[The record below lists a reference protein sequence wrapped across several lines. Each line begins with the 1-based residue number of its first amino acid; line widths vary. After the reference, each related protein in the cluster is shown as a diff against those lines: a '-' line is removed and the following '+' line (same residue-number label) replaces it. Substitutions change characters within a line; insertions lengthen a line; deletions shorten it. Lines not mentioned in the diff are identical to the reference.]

1 MVTPRSAWGESMRPL
16 LALTLV
22 LLVAGCSRQKA
33 APAASE
39 ATDIGETARFAGYP
53 MDHLGAGTIQLSAG
67 AYHDSAAG
75 LDVKLIATATG
86 DLDGDDRKDAAVVLA
101 SNTGGTGTFIDLFA
115 LVDGGDRTLTRG
127 PASLGDR
134 VKVDSIRV
142 SDRAI
147 HLHLLTQGPNDP
159 LCCPTQHVVETFV
172 LHADT
177 LMRRPA
183 EQP

>member
-1 MVTPRSAWGESMRPL
+1 MLVLAPG
-16 LALTLV
+16 LALAV
-22 LLVAGCSRQKA
+22 GCSKS
-33 APAASE
+33 APVNRES
-39 ATDIGETARFAGYP
+39 TDILATAHYAGYP
-53 MDHLGAGTIQLSAG
+53 MGQLGAGTVQLSGG

-75 LDVKLIATATG
+75 LDVKLIASAVG
-86 DLDGDDRKDAAVVLA
+86 DLDGDKRADAAVVLE
-101 SNTGGTGTFIDLFA
+101 SQTGGTAMFVDLYA
-115 LVDGGDRTLTRG
+115 VLDHDDGALTRG

-142 SDRAI
+142 SDGI
-147 HLHLLTQGPNDP
+147 VHVHLLTHGPDDP
-159 LCCPTQHVVETFV
+159 LCCPTQHVVENFV

>member
-1 MVTPRSAWGESMRPL
+1 MTMRTRL
-16 LALTLV
+16 GLMLV
-22 LLVAGCSRQKA
+22 LVLAGCSKQ
-33 APAASE
+33 APPVTQE
-39 ATDIGETARFAGYP
+39 TTDIAATAREAGYP
-53 MDHLGAGTIQLSAG
+53 MDHLGAGTIQLSQG

-75 LDVKLIATATG
+75 LDVQLIASATG
-86 DLDGDDRKDAAVVLA
+86 DLDGDDRADAAVVLA
-101 SNTGGTGTFIDLFA
+101 STTGGTGTFVDLFA
-115 LVDGGDRTLTRG
+115 LLDHDDGALSRG

-142 SDRAI
+142 SNRAI
-147 HLHLLTQGPNDP
+147 HLHLLTHGPDDA

>member
-1 MVTPRSAWGESMRPL
+1 MRTLLTVTLLTL
-16 LALTLV
+16 LA
-22 LLVAGCSRQKA
+22 GCTKQ
-33 APAASE
+33 APRETTAE
-39 ATDIGETARFAGYP
+39 VTDIAATAREAGYP
-53 MDHLGAGTIQLSAG
+53 MDHLGAGTIQLSSG

-86 DLDGDDRKDAAVVLA
+86 DLDGDDRADAAVVLA
-101 SNTGGTGTFIDLFA
+101 SQTGGTGTFMDLYA
-115 LVDGGDRTLTRG
+115 LLDRDNMTLTRG

-147 HLHLLTQGPNDP
+147 HLHVLTHGPDDP
-159 LCCPTQHVVETFV
+159 LCCPTQHVVQTFV

-177 LMRRPA
+177 LMRRPT

>member
-1 MVTPRSAWGESMRPL
+1 MDLYAVLDHRS
-16 LALTLV
+16 V
-22 LLVAGCSRQKA
+22 FQ
-33 APAASE
+33 
-39 ATDIGETARFAGYP
+39 
-53 MDHLGAGTIQLSAG
+53 
-67 AYHDSAAG
+67 
-75 LDVKLIATATG
+75 
-86 DLDGDDRKDAAVVLA
+86 
-101 SNTGGTGTFIDLFA
+101 
-115 LVDGGDRTLTRG
+115 TRG

-147 HLHLLTQGPNDP
+147 HVHLLTHGPTDP
-159 LCCPTQHVVETFV
+159 LCCPTQHDVETFV

>member
-1 MVTPRSAWGESMRPL
+1 MTMRTL
-16 LALTLV
+16 LGLTLMLAL
-22 LLVAGCSRQKA
+22 AGCSKQA
-33 APAASE
+33 AVTRETIDIAA
-39 ATDIGETARFAGYP
+39 TAREAGYP
-53 MDHLGAGTIQLSAG
+53 MDHLGAGTIQLSKG

-75 LDVKLIATATG
+75 LDVRLIATAVG
-86 DLDGDDRKDAAVVLA
+86 DIDGDNRADAAVVLA
-101 SNTGGTGTFIDLFA
+101 SQTGGSGTFVDLFA
-115 LVDGGDRTLTRG
+115 LLDHDDGAVTRG
-127 PASLGDR
+127 PVSLGDR

-147 HLHLLTQGPNDP
+147 RLHLLSHGPDDP
-159 LCCPTQHVVETFV
+159 LCCPTQRVVETFV

>member
-1 MVTPRSAWGESMRPL
+1 MRTLWL
-16 LALTLV
+16 LMV
-22 LLVAGCSRQKA
+22 LLGLAGCSKH
-33 APAASE
+33 ASGVTE
-39 ATDIGETARFAGYP
+39 DTTDIMATARYAGYP
-53 MDHLGAGTIQLSAG
+53 MDHLGAGTIQLAGG

-75 LDVKLIATATG
+75 LDVKLIASAKG
-86 DLDGDDRKDAAVVLA
+86 DVDGDGRPDAAVVLA
-101 SNTGGTGTFIDLFA
+101 SQTGGTGTFIDLFA
-115 LVDGGDRTLTRG
+115 LLDRQDGAYARG
-127 PASLGDR
+127 PVSLGDR

-147 HLHLLTQGPNDP
+147 HLHLLTQGPDDP
-159 LCCPTQHVVETFV
+159 LCCPTRRVVETFV

>member
-1 MVTPRSAWGESMRPL
+1 MRTLWAW
-16 LALTLV
+16 TLIV
-22 LLVAGCSRQKA
+22 LLAGCSKQSP
-33 APAASE
+33 PATVE
-39 ATDIGETARFAGYP
+39 EPTDIVATAREAGYP
-53 MDHLGAGTIQLSAG
+53 MPQVGAGTIQLAG
-67 AYHDSAAG
+67 GSYRDSAAG
-75 LDVKLIATATG
+75 LEVKIVSSAKG
-86 DLDGDDRKDAAVVLA
+86 DIDGDDRPDAAVVLA
-101 SNTGGTGTFIDLFA
+101 SQTGGTGTFMDLYA
-115 LVDGGDRTLTRG
+115 VLDHGDRFLTRG

-147 HLHLLTQGPNDP
+147 HLHLLTHGPTDP
-159 LCCPTQHVVETFV
+159 LCCPTKHEVETFV

>member
-1 MVTPRSAWGESMRPL
+1 MEMPRSAWGDTMRL
-16 LALTLV
+16 LSGMAVLV
-22 LLVAGCSRQKA
+22 LLAGCSKPSSTAKSSETLDIVAMAREA
-33 APAASE
+33 A
-39 ATDIGETARFAGYP
+39 YP
-53 MDHLGAGTIQLSAG
+53 MPQYGAGTIQLSAG
-67 AYHDSAAG
+67 SYHDSAAG
-75 LDVKLIATATG
+75 LDVRVVDAATG
-86 DLDGDDRKDAAVVLA
+86 DLNGDDRPDAAVVLA
-101 SNTGGTGTFIDLFA
+101 STTGGTGTFIDLYA
-115 LVDGGDRTLTRG
+115 VLDRQDHAVSRG

-142 SDRAI
+142 FNRAV
-147 HLHLLTQGPNDP
+147 HLHLLTHAPDDP